1 MYTTE
6 ELIKGTYSADK
17 CIVDSGLKSNT
28 AYMIVL
34 TDPSGGEKKG
44 IWGPIKLTTNSYNDP
59 NSPVIDTNTIFDFV
73 SVLDKPLE
81 NLAMTITKLDPAAK
95 NNPGDFT

>member
-1 MYTTE
+1 M
-6 ELIKGTYSADK
+6 
-17 CIVDSGLKSNT
+17 
-28 AYMIVL
+28 MVL

-44 IWGPIKLTTNSYNDP
+44 IWGPIALTTNSYDDP
-59 NSPVIDTNTIFDFV
+59 HSPVIDTNSIFDFV

-81 NLAMTITKLDPAAK
+81 NLALTISKFDPEAK